1 MDKQRLIYID
11 IAKAITI
18 VLVVIGHYY
27 PDNHP
32 VWYEQMRLVIYGF
45 HMPLFM
51 FSSGFVYMATFRKE
65 SYRSFII
72 RKVKRLMVP
81 YIFVSTIVITI
92 KLLTQNNAYVE
103 NPVTYMSYIRM
114 LFLPEAG
121 YFTWFVWVLWW
132 IFLLVP
138 LFNTMKKRLLLF
150 IISTVSFFIPVSF
163 PEIFCLREFKEMF
176 LFFCIGCVVWDWR
189 ESLNFIKKI
198 PAYIYIFT
206 FLIANYVRAT
216 GLTNCIPG
224 GNIVVAVFGIG
235 LVVCLSRRIEKRGSR
250 KLQKVLFALSSSS
263 YVIYLFH
270 TTFAGFAKA
279 ILLKSPI
286 LQSVN
291 NDFMFLCSMIFVV
304 TSGILFP
311 LLLDIFVLRKCKYTK
326 LLFGYK

>member
-72 RKVKRLMVP
+72 RKIKRLMVP

-121 YFTWFVWVLWW
+121 FFTWFVWVLWW

-150 IISTVSFFIPVSF
+150 
-163 PEIFCLREFKEMF
+163 
-176 LFFCIGCVVWDWR
+176 
-189 ESLNFIKKI
+189 SLNFIKKI

-216 GLTNCIPG
+216 GLINCIPG

-250 KLQKVLFALSSSS
+250 KLQKMLFALSSSS